1 MRYFLNTN
9 KQFNSAD
16 MTENEISYRIRASIF
31 KVYNAFGPGL
41 LESAYESMLAYELK
55 KDGLKVRTQVP
66 MPLLYEDIKLE
77 VGYRLDILVEESVII
92 EIKSVENLL
101 EVHHK
106 QLLTYLKLSERKLGL
121 LVNFNS
127 DNIEKSIFRKVNG
140 L

>member
-1 MRYFLNTN
+1 
-9 KQFNSAD
+9 
-16 MTENEISYRIRASIF
+16 MTENEISYLVRKSIF

-41 LESAYESMLAYELK
+41 LESAYESLLTYELK

-66 MPLLYEDIKLE
+66 MPLVYENIKMD

-106 QLLTYLKLSERKLGL
+106 QLLTYLKLSQHKLGL